1 MIKRQS
7 GKIKR
12 WSKVFLSNFAIV
24 ESGIFFNQPIVE
36 EIMNVETTQMKR
48 CTIVK
53 TSGRIDG
60 SNAPILAQALK
71 GITSKGVYNIVF
83 DMSEITFV
91 ASAGWWVLI
100 DTQKTCKTSGEL
112 VLVNV
117 DKGIKDSLNLVG
129 MGSYFRTFDDVTTAV
144 GDF

>member
-1 MIKRQS
+1 MDI
-7 GKIKR
+7 
-12 WSKVFLSNFAIV
+12 
-24 ESGIFFNQPIVE
+24 
-36 EIMNVETTQMKR
+36 TTTDLKR
-48 CTIVK
+48 CTVIK

-60 SNAPILAQALK
+60 SNAPELAKALK
-71 GITSKGVYNIVF
+71 AVTTKGINNIVF

-100 DTQKTCKTSGEL
+100 DTQKTCKPSGEL
-112 VLVNV
+112 VLVRV

-129 MGSYFRTFDDVTTAV
+129 MGSYFRTFDDVTAAV

>member
-1 MIKRQS
+1 
-7 GKIKR
+7 
-12 WSKVFLSNFAIV
+12 
-24 ESGIFFNQPIVE
+24 
-36 EIMNVETTQMKR
+36 MNIETTEFKR
-48 CTIVK
+48 CTVIK

-60 SNAPILAQALK
+60 SNAPMLAQALK
-71 GITSKGVYNIVF
+71 AITSKGVNNIIF
-83 DMSEITFV
+83 DMSGVTFV

-100 DTQKTCKTSGEL
+100 DTQKTCKPGGEL

-129 MGSYFRTFDDVTTAV
+129 MGSYFRTFEDLTKAV